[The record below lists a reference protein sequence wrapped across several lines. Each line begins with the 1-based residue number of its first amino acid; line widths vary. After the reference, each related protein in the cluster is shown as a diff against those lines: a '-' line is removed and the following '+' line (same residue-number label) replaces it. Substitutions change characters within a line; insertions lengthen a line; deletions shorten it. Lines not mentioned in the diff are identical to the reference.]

1 MRISLRRL
9 SPFLFFTL
17 LLLGMAV
24 GCHRAPKVN
33 EAEWADSVLTQST
46 AQIFTNPAAADSQ
59 LTWLQQGLTDSL
71 VWYKVQVFRGTARHL
86 MGDTLRSA
94 AIYKQVEAWC
104 KQNESERHNV
114 EGVLCN
120 HLGVNANLLGDA
132 PQSFA
137 YYERAFDLLN
147 RPPKQK
153 ELLGTTINLAD
164 IYMQKGQMARSA
176 SLYQYALFLTDSL
189 HDEQSRASILMGL
202 GQVYMDLENFPK
214 SHYFFNQAK
223 KHLTKEPIQSQFFY
237 HFSLGNCLYY
247 EQRYGE
253 SYQQFERAL
262 QLGHS
267 LNLPSLTVSCYAN
280 MGEVAL
286 MKNDL
291 LRAEQNLRRC
301 EELLQ
306 SGKATL
312 DRSRRFYIQSLIYDL
327 DIAKGNYQLVSHALR
342 PEADSVL
349 SGLPPRYLMLHYRR
363 LQHYAMQSH
372 QWHDALRLQTRADA
386 FADSLKNLQAQN
398 NVAEMELRYQR
409 DTTLLQQR
417 VKLAELSTQSMR
429 QRSYIIMGVG
439 ALIVVALAAT
449 LAFMFYNHRTQ
460 RRFKLQ
466 LEQITQL
473 RMDIVRNRVSPHYV
487 FNVLNTVLPKLQQF
501 PEMVKPIELLIDVLR
516 GNLLASGH
524 MAVPLCDELMLVR
537 RFVTLHHYSK
547 SQLPHVVWDVAPEL
561 LEADSSWQ
569 VPTMSIEIPVENA
582 LKHAFPNLTDDCTI
596 HISAHVVD
604 NALQIKVTDNGQ
616 GYNPGRI
623 KRTKRDT
630 GTGLRLITRTLQI
643 LNQYNRQTAE
653 FTIQNAPSP
662 QHGTYI
668 TLTIPQG
675 YNLIPPVRGVI
686 FESDN

>member
-1 MRISLRRL
+1 MRQL
-9 SPFLFFTL
+9 SPFVFFMF
-17 LLLGMAV
+17 LLLGFAA
-24 GCHRAPKVN
+24 GCHRASKVN
-33 EAEWADSVLTQST
+33 EAELADSVLTQST
-46 AQIFTNPAAADSQ
+46 SLIFTRPAAADSQ
-59 LTWLQQGLTDSL
+59 LAELQRKLADSL
-71 VWYKVQVFRGTARHL
+71 QWYKVQVFRGTAHNL

-104 KQNESERHNV
+104 KQNEVERHNV
-114 EGVLCN
+114 EGLLCN
-120 HLGVNANLLGDA
+120 HLGVNANLQGNT
-132 PQSFA
+132 PKSFS

-202 GQVYMDLENFPK
+202 GQVYMDLENFSK
-214 SHYFFNQAK
+214 AHYFFGEAQKQMA
-223 KHLTKEPIQSQFFY
+223 HQTVQTQFFY

-247 EQRYGE
+247 EQRYDE
-253 SYQQFERAL
+253 SYRQFEQAL
-262 QLGHS
+262 QLATS
-267 LNLPSLTVSCYAN
+267 LNQPTLSMMCYAN

-301 EELLQ
+301 EDFLQ
-306 SGKATL
+306 TKKTTV
-312 DRSRRFYIQSLIYDL
+312 DRSRSFYIQSLIYDL
-327 DIAKGNYQLVSHALR
+327 AIAKGNYQLVSRSLR
-342 PEADSVL
+342 SEVDSVL
-349 SGLPPRYLMLHYRR
+349 SDLPPRYLMLHYRR

-372 QWHDALRLQTRADA
+372 QWHDALRLQARADA

-417 VKLAELSTQSMR
+417 VKLAELSTHSLR
-429 QRSYIIMGVG
+429 QRNYIIIAVSLM
-439 ALIVVALAAT
+439 VVLVLVAW
-449 LAFMFYNHRTQ
+449 LAFMLYNHRTQ

-487 FNVLNTVLPKLQQF
+487 FNVLNIVLPKLQQF

-524 MAVPLCDELMLVR
+524 MAVPLSDELMLVR

-561 LEADSSWQ
+561 FEPDSGWQ

-582 LKHAFPNLTDDCTI
+582 LKHAFPELTDDSTI
-596 HISAHVVD
+596 HVSAHLVGND
-604 NALQIKVTDNGQ
+604 LQIKVTDNGQ

-643 LNQYNRQTAE
+643 LNQYNRQKAE
-653 FTIQNAPSP
+653 FTIQNTPPP
-662 QHGTYI
+662 QHGTCI

-675 YNLIPPVRGVI
+675 YDFNTAGEGVI
-686 FESDN
+686 SNADS